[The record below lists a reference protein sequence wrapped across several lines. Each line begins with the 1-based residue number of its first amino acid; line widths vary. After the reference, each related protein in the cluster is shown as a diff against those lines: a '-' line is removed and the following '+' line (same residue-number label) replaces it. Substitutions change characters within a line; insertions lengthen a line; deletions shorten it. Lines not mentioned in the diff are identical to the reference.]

1 MRASSTSFCPTWPHI
16 GFQQKAWPRLKA
28 SSASKVRIRSDS
40 SYSELSKTLS
50 QVLPPFG
57 GFSSICNQVD
67 NQECHHIAQNTCD
80 KNYNIFRVVL
90 LPERYGSQM
99 YVILITFLFHRHEN
113 LIDCYCSSNFTSAN
127 TSQVKECD
135 SG

>member
-1 MRASSTSFCPTWPHI
+1 MASY
-16 GFQQKAWPRLKA
+16 RLPAEGVAPIKGVFLP
-28 SSASKVRIRSDS
+28 VRIRSES
-40 SYSELSKTLS
+40 SYFELSKTPS

-99 YVILITFLFHRHEN
+99 
-113 LIDCYCSSNFTSAN
+113 
-127 TSQVKECD
+127 
-135 SG
+135 